1 MEIDVAG
8 VMTRLVAV
16 AVLLVAVACIIMIW
30 MAATGHP
37 AYHIP
42 WVGGHEGA

>member
-16 AVLLVAVACIIMIW
+16 AVLLVAVACIVMIW

-37 AYHIP
+37 VFHIP
-42 WVGGHEGA
+42 WVEGHEAA